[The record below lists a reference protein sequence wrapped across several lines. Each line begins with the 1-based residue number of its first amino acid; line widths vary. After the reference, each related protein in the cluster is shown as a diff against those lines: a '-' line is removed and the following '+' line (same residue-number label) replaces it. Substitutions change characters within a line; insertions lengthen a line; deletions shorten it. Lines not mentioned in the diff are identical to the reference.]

1 MLFCL
6 TIIYMATAAVVSA
19 YGNNHIAPSSRACNS
34 QKAPNFMKNFKIFLL
49 NDIHVAYNNKNDT
62 NVI

>member
-1 MLFCL
+1 
-6 TIIYMATAAVVSA
+6 MATAAVVSA
-19 YGNNHIAPSSRACNS
+19 DGNNHIAPSSRACNS
-34 QKAPNFMKNFKIFLL
+34 QKAPNFMKNFKIILL